1 MSELHFNTLQD
12 ALQHANDRI
21 DVALARTI
29 QLEAITD
36 AHHALLSAVAAT
48 HPDPIALREEWR
60 RISSLIV
67 ASSQIRPPYDA
78 AMEIRAEQTQAM
90 RAAFHEKPDQS
101 QLAVQIEAAVLVE
114 GRVDNGE
121 DAREIRHAV
130 PLKVVRQRATTA
142 TAVPMAA
149 SRTAHSAS

>member
-1 MSELHFNTLQD
+1 MSEIHFDTLQD

-48 HPDPIALREEWR
+48 HPDPVALREEWR

-67 ASSQIRPPYDA
+67 ASSQIRPPDDA
-78 AMEIRAEQTQAM
+78 AMEIRAEQPQAQV
-90 RAAFHEKPDQS
+90 ELISEILDS
-101 QLAVQIEAAVLVE
+101 LA
-114 GRVDNGE
+114 
-121 DAREIRHAV
+121 
-130 PLKVVRQRATTA
+130 
-142 TAVPMAA
+142 
-149 SRTAHSAS
+149 SASEEE

>member
-1 MSELHFNTLQD
+1 MSEIHFDTLQD

-48 HPDPIALREEWR
+48 HPDPVALREEWR

-67 ASSQIRPPYDA
+67 ASSQIRPPDDA
-78 AMEIRAEQTQAM
+78 AMEIRAEQTQAQVELISEILDGL
-90 RAAFHEKPDQS
+90 AAASSRHWG
-101 QLAVQIEAAVLVE
+101 AATTSAPRTSSE
-114 GRVDNGE
+114 
-121 DAREIRHAV
+121 HA
-130 PLKVVRQRATTA
+130 QRAPWTA
-142 TAVPMAA
+142 PAIPLPTPTPGCRG
-149 SRTAHSAS
+149 SR